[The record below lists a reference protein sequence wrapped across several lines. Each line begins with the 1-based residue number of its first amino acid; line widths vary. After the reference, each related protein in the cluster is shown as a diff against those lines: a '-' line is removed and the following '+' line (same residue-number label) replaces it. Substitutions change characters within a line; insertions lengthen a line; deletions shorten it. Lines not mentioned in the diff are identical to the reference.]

1 MLHNFRQQATTI
13 YHNFTWSYT
22 EIFFFFLNI
31 YCWSGKHCWLV
42 FKVTAC
48 GIAQGPLFCFTVFL
62 VSTVLE
68 GWAFSPCRILFQD
81 GTEAEMLDSVTVK
94 NKQTV
99 LSEHANL
106 QYRSDYQCCSIIKWP
121 TTWLNMQCLI
131 RYRNLMLNQPQ
142 ASNLL
147 SYVECLLYA
156 L

>member
-13 YHNFTWSYT
+13 NHNFTWSYT
-22 EIFFFFLNI
+22 EIFFKNI
-31 YCWSGKHCWLV
+31 YCWSGKHCWQV
-42 FKVTAC
+42 FKVTARR
-48 GIAQGPLFCFTVFL
+48 IAQGPLFCFTVFL

-81 GTEAEMLDSVTVK
+81 GTEAETLDSVAVK
-94 NKQTV
+94 NKHTA

-106 QYRSDYQCCSIIKWP
+106 QCRNDYQCCSIIKRP
-121 TTWLNMQCLI
+121 TTWLNMHCSI